1 MEKNSCSVTLT
12 YNDITIQRTKRP
24 NRLVYT
30 KQNEIYEDNEAQI
43 YINEYFGNQ
52 PHNNFLE
59 SSSLD
64 KTEYLEKMAFGKST
78 EIIELMK
85 ENTKKIFDPLM
96 MKQIIQKDNYLL
108 RKNYLSRLSMTGI
121 IVCVQ

>member
-1 MEKNSCSVTLT
+1 MHGKNSCSVTLT

-64 KTEYLEKMAFGKST
+64 KTEYLEKNGIWKST

-85 ENTKKIFDPLM
+85 ENTKENIRSINDETIYRRTIISYEKI
-96 MKQIIQKDNYLL
+96 
-108 RKNYLSRLSMTGI
+108 T
-121 IVCVQ
+121 